1 MKPKNFTLAL
11 IALFTSVL
19 QAQDVTTVN
28 AKNSDISDNLDLKA
42 VASIF
47 GDSKDLEDFERRL
60 NDPKIQISN
69 LDLNND
75 RNVDYLRVI
84 ESVESGTHLIVI
96 QSVLEKDVFQDVAT
110 VEVEKDSNNNVQVQ
124 VVGDVYMYGP
134 NYIYE
139 PVYVHAPVICTTFW
153 AGAYHPYFSPW
164 YWNYYPVYYSYWNPY
179 PAYRYRQNVH
189 VHINAN
195 NNYNYVNIRRSQRAV
210 ALHANRRADGYE
222 RLHPNRSFTQR
233 NAVANRYELDKTRI
247 TASNGGN
254 RIARP
259 LTPRTTSENVRN
271 SGRTNESNFRNNTA
285 VQPITRTTVRAKVNN
300 DVNPIRTE
308 SADATI
314 PRTQKENVTSPTRV
328 NYQKTET
335 PRVVATRT
343 QKNIQYVPSRAM
355 SQKTETPRFVAPKQQ
370 DRVQN
375 TPDRASQKRETTSRA
390 TSKRGNSRD

>member
-19 QAQDVTTVN
+19 QAQNVTTVN

-139 PVYVHAPVICTTFW
+139 PVYVHAPLICNTFW
-153 AGAYHPYFSPW
+153 VGAYHPYYSPW

-179 PAYRYRQNVH
+179 PVYRYRRNVH
-189 VHINAN
+189 VHINVN

-222 RLHPNRSFTQR
+222 RLNPNRSFTER
-233 NAVANRYELDKTRI
+233 NTVANRYELDKTRI

-259 LTPRTTSENVRN
+259 ATPRTTSENVRN
-271 SGRTNESNFRNNTA
+271 SGRTNESNSRNNTA
-285 VQPITRTTVRAKVNN
+285 VQPTTRTTSRDKVSF

-308 SADATI
+308 SAEVTI
-314 PRTQKENVTSPTRV
+314 SRTQREKVTSPSRI

-335 PRVVATRT
+335 PRVQVATKRENL
-343 QKNIQYVPSRAM
+343 QNVPSRAM
-355 SQKTETPRFVAPKQQ
+355 SQKTETPRFVAPRQQ
-370 DRVQN
+370 ERVQN
-375 TPDRASQKRETTSRA
+375 IPDRASQKSETTSRT
-390 TSKRGNSRD
+390 TSKRVNSRD